1 MQVRFENPLF
11 DAQLLRALSHVYYGG
26 ADVGECQ
33 STAQGIREGDFD
45 SWYDAWWTTA
55 ERASRGATRRHPASG
70 GVPGRP
76 GAFGI
81 NTALTWSKDRVR
93 LGVGDLGWFTRAAAG
108 PEGSGFGRGR
118 R

>member
-1 MQVRFENPLF
+1 MRASARRASAVTLRFLLPLF
-11 DAQLLRALSHVYYGG
+11 TIKAPPRLPIER
-26 ADVGECQ
+26 
-33 STAQGIREGDFD
+33 TA
-45 SWYDAWWTTA
+45 
-55 ERASRGATRRHPASG
+55 RGATRRNPASRG
-70 GVPGRP
+70 GTGRP

-108 PEGSGFGRGR
+108 PEGVRSGFGRGR